1 MATKT
6 NSKKTTKTQAQNS
19 TKTKTSKAKK
29 AQPTVKQT
37 EPIQTE
43 QVQNDQVQT
52 EQTQPATD
60 VIQEVGIQPNCSP
73 ELNDSEFCQEIGNVV
88 ALALDKTRV
97 VEDYMAV
104 LHTIAGSVR
113 DFANS
118 KNINRNFGPVTDSYM
133 SAVGGTTGIPT
144 THVGI
149 VFHVASILNVTAE
162 VEKATSEHPQRFHFR
177 GSKFNVVI
185 LNVVLRYILFIYDKL
200 SRKYIDSLTCTT
212 AEKRERR
219 KIYTTGFVADSVLAI
234 AQELGLTEEA
244 ITESNARVAEW
255 MEPKKPA
262 KNKTPKDKAPQKP
275 AEPIEADG
283 FEDLE

>member
-6 NSKKTTKTQAQNS
+6 NSKKTTKTQAQNN
-19 TKTKTSKAKK
+19 TKTSKAKK
-29 AQPTVKQT
+29 TQPAV
-37 EPIQTE
+37 EQTE
-43 QVQNDQVQT
+43 QVQP
-52 EQTQPATD
+52 EKTQPTTD
-60 VIQEVGIQPNCSP
+60 VIQEAGIQPNSSP
-73 ELNDSEFCQEIGNVV
+73 ELNDSEFYQEIGNTV
-88 ALALDKTRV
+88 ALALDKTRTA
-97 VEDYMAV
+97 EDYMVV

-113 DFANS
+113 DFASS
-118 KNINRNFGPVTDSYM
+118 KNINRNFGPVTDLYM

-144 THVGI
+144 THVDI
-149 VFHVASILNVTAE
+149 AFHVASILNVTAE

-177 GSKFNVVI
+177 GSKFNVGI
-185 LNVVLRYILFIYDKL
+185 LNVVLRYILVIYDKL
-200 SRKYIDSLTCTT
+200 SRKYINSLTCTT

-244 ITESNARVAEW
+244 ITEANARVAEW
-255 MEPKKPA
+255 IKPKKPA
-262 KNKTPKDKAPQKP
+262 KDKTPKDKAPQKP

>member
-6 NSKKTTKTQAQNS
+6 NSKKSTKTQAQNS
-19 TKTKTSKAKK
+19 TKTSKAKK
-29 AQPTVKQT
+29 TQPVVEQTDQAQT
-37 EPIQTE
+37 EPAQTE
-43 QVQNDQVQT
+43 
-52 EQTQPATD
+52 PATN
-60 VIQEVGIQPNCSP
+60 VIQEAGIQPSSSP
-73 ELNDSEFCQEIGNVV
+73 ELHDSEFCQEIGNTI
-88 ALALDKTRV
+88 ALALDKMRT
-97 VEDYMAV
+97 VEDYMAI
-104 LHTIAGSVR
+104 LHTIAGTVR
-113 DFANS
+113 DFTNS

-149 VFHVASILNVTAE
+149 TFHIASILNVTAE

-177 GSKFNVVI
+177 GSKFNVGI
-185 LNVVLRYILFIYDKL
+185 LNVALRYILFIYDKL

-244 ITESNARVAEW
+244 IAESNARVAEW
-255 MEPKKPA
+255 LEPKKPA
-262 KNKTPKDKAPQKP
+262 KDKTPKDKAPQKP
-275 AEPIEADG
+275 TEPIEADG

>member
-6 NSKKTTKTQAQNS
+6 NSKKTTKTQAQNN
-19 TKTKTSKAKK
+19 TKTSKAKK
-29 AQPTVKQT
+29 TQPAVEQSNPVQT
-37 EPIQTE
+37 
-43 QVQNDQVQT
+43 DQVQT
-52 EQTQPATD
+52 NPVQADQTQPATD
-60 VIQEVGIQPNCSP
+60 VIQEAGIQPNSSP
-73 ELNDSEFCQEIGNVV
+73 ELNDSEFCQEIGNTV
-88 ALALDKTRV
+88 ALALDKTRT
-97 VEDYMAV
+97 VEDYMAII
-104 LHTIAGSVR
+104 HTIAGSVR

-177 GSKFNVVI
+177 GSRFNVVI

-234 AQELGLTEEA
+234 AQEMGLTEEA
-244 ITESNARVAEW
+244 ITEANARVAEW
-255 MEPKKPA
+255 IKPKKPA
-262 KNKTPKDKAPQKP
+262 KDKTPKDKAPQKP